1 MTEQQFANC
10 IWMDGNEETVA
21 VEWPKFRERVFDF
34 LCRCQWRVGE
44 KPTCFDQYGNE
55 ISIEAAT
62 PDWLE
67 FSTRRFPLPVKFVL
81 PDTDIGE
88 SFEHDEAALCIAPI
102 YGVAVTHEWWIRN
115 PVQMSAGLPNPT
127 HSETWHWFAEGL
139 VLPMKKEIYLQ

>member
-10 IWMDGNEETVA
+10 ISMDGNEETVA
-21 VEWPKFRERVFDF
+21 VEWPRLRKRVFDF

-44 KPTCFDQYGNE
+44 RPTCFDQYGNE

-81 PDTDIGE
+81 PDTDIGA
-88 SFEHDEAALCIAPI
+88 SFEHDEAVLCIAPI
-102 YGVAVTHEWWIRN
+102 YGVWVTHDWWIRN
-115 PVQMSAGLPNPT
+115 PVQMSAGLPNPM
-127 HSETWHWFAEGL
+127 HSETWHWTEEGL
-139 VLPMKKEIYLQ
+139 VLPIKKKVYLH